1 MYIQKHRI
9 HIKER
14 EGTGGKIFQ
23 FLGKYFGVPVR
34 RFKFWK
40 MVNGHFK
47 YDIYDIYFKYE
58 IVGTEEISTSLKE
71 NAYFLENLSIYIY
84 KYLCIYVY
92 IHLKYI

>member
-47 YDIYDIYFKYE
+47 YE